1 MGTVFNQEPRFS
13 KENRNYIE
21 FYADELVSIIKKI
34 SKENKI
40 TFMEALESVKLAYAI
55 NNDDIK
61 DEQIQGIA
69 ELLRDYINIRSEF

>member
-40 TFMEALESVKLAYAI
+40 TFTFI
-55 NNDDIK
+55 
-61 DEQIQGIA
+61 
-69 ELLRDYINIRSEF
+69 